1 MHAHRLALL
10 LVPASAVVAVLA
22 PTVTVLATGY
32 AGTHQAARLVPPA
45 ALETAQEPRLPHR
58 PAPAPPPNQ
67 AAHPRTAPVP
77 PRVLVHATPHVR
89 TGTAVTAVT
98 PAATPV
104 TTPTT
109 PTGVTRYT
117 AQSTAAPV
125 AQRTVTPPAPRPV
138 TAPAPAPAPEPVR
151 PQPSGGDDYPYR
163 DATTNSI
170 DRWGFNE
177 RQCTSFVA
185 WRLALHGRILDNGA
199 QGWGSALTWDD
210 AARRLGVAVSTTP
223 SVGAVAQWGAGESSA
238 YYSPGSSSADGR
250 FTASGYGHVAWVRSV
265 YADGSVLVEQ
275 YNLGEGRSYSVMHVK
290 APRFLRLG

>member
-1 MHAHRLALL
+1 MHARHLALL
-10 LVPASAVVAVLA
+10 LVPASAVAAVLA
-22 PTVTVLATGY
+22 PSVTVLATAY

-45 ALETAQEPRLPHR
+45 ALQTAREPRLPHR
-58 PAPAPPPNQ
+58 PALAPPLYQFARPG
-67 AAHPRTAPVP
+67 TAPVP
-77 PRVLVHATPHVR
+77 QRVLVHGTPHVR
-89 TGTAVTAVT
+89 TGTVLT
-98 PAATPV
+98 PAAIPV
-104 TTPTT
+104 TTPTVIT
-109 PTGVTRYT
+109 WHS

-125 AQRTVTPPAPRPV
+125 AQRTVTPPALRPV
-138 TAPAPAPAPEPVR
+138 AALVPVPVPIN
-151 PQPSGGDDYPYR
+151 PQPSGGDEYPYSN
-163 DATTNSI
+163 ATTSSI

-223 SVGAVAQWGAGESSA
+223 SVGDVAQWGAGESSA

-250 FTASGYGHVAWVRSV
+250 FTASGDGHVAWVRSV

-275 YNLGEGRSYSVMHVK
+275 YNLGEGRSYSVMHVR
-290 APRFLRLG
+290 APRFLQLG

>member
-1 MHAHRLALL
+1 MHARRLALL
-10 LVPASAVVAVLA
+10 LVPASAIVAVLA
-22 PTVTVLATGY
+22 PTVTVLASAD
-32 AGTHQAARLVPPA
+32 AGTHPAARRVPPA
-45 ALETAQEPRLPHR
+45 ALETAREPRLSHR
-58 PAPAPPPNQ
+58 PALAPPLHQPARPQ
-67 AAHPRTAPVP
+67 TAPVP
-77 PRVLVHATPHVR
+77 QHVLVHATPHGH
-89 TGTAVTAVT
+89 TSTAVT

-104 TTPTT
+104 TAPTT
-109 PTGVTRYT
+109 PTMPTTVTRHT
-117 AQSTAAPV
+117 HRSTAPPV
-125 AQRTVTPPAPRPV
+125 ARRRTVTPPAPRQV
-138 TAPAPAPAPEPVR
+138 SAPAPAPVR

-163 DATTNSI
+163 DAATNAI

-185 WRLALHGRILDNGA
+185 WQLALHGRILDNGA

-210 AARRLGVAVSTTP
+210 AARRLGVTVSITP

-275 YNLGEGRSYSVMHVK
+275 YNLGEGRSYSVMHVR

>member
-1 MHAHRLALL
+1 MHARRLALL

-22 PTVTVLATGY
+22 PSVTVLATAY
-32 AGTHQAARLVPPA
+32 AGTHQAARSVPPA
-45 ALETAQEPRLPHR
+45 ALETAREPRLPHR
-58 PAPAPPPNQ
+58 PAQAPPPYQ
-67 AAHPRTAPVP
+67 PALPRTAPVP
-77 PRVLVHATPHVR
+77 QRVLVHGTPHVR
-89 TGTAVTAVT
+89 TDTAV
-98 PAATPV
+98 PPPATPV
-104 TTPTT
+104 TMPTTPTT
-109 PTGVTRYT
+109 PTTIARHT
-117 AQSTAAPV
+117 ARSTAAPV

-138 TAPAPAPAPEPVR
+138 AAPAPAPVK
-151 PQPSGGDDYPYR
+151 PQPSGGDDYPYS
-163 DATTNSI
+163 DATNNSI

-210 AARRLGVAVSTTP
+210 AARRLGIAVSTTP

-275 YNLGEGRSYSVMHVK
+275 YNLGEGRSYSVMHVR